1 MIQMGVYG
9 FLNRKIIAWGPSG
22 TKLVNVIMKYSG
34 KLQAESQKL
43 KANTELKNLRTP
55 FNGRGK

>member
-9 FLNRKIIAWGPSG
+9 FLNRKITGRRPSG

-43 KANTELKNLRTP
+43 NANTELKNLRT
-55 FNGRGK
+55 